1 MALGD
6 SSPFA
11 PIDLLGGLVA
21 NAVAT
26 GAACKNHDFR
36 TGIGI
41 AKKDSQGAVLKDAN
55 GQEVKEVPAF
65 LDYRFLGGLAAAVGG
80 QLTKNAMARRVGHDV
95 ASGLLNSFV
104 ATETCRMHALR
115 RVSEAEWQT
124 QDGPGSWLGDRVL
137 GKPGD
142 GNRLTDEQ
150 AMQGVHAGAPNYAY
164 GW

>member
-36 TGIGI
+36 TGISVTTKN
-41 AKKDSQGAVLKDAN
+41 AQGQD
-55 GQEVKEVPAF
+55 VKEVPAY
-65 LDYRFLGGLAAAVGG
+65 LDYRFLGGLVAAVGG

-115 RVSEAEWQT
+115 RVSEAEWET
-124 QDGPGSWLGDRVL
+124 KDGPGSWIGDRVL

-150 AMQGVHAGAPNYAY
+150 AMQGAHAGAPNYAY

>member
-11 PIDLLGGLVA
+11 PVDLLGGLVA
-21 NAVAT
+21 NVVAT
-26 GAACKNHDFR
+26 NFACQNYDFR

-55 GQEVKEVPAF
+55 GQNIKEVPAF

-80 QLTKNAMARRVGHDV
+80 QLTNNPMARRVGHDV

-104 ATETCRMHALR
+104 ATETCRRHALE
-115 RVSEAEWQT
+115 RVSQAEWDS
-124 QDGPGSWLGDRVL
+124 QDGPRARLG
-137 GKPGD
+137 
-142 GNRLTDEQ
+142 GNQLTDDQ
-150 AMQGVHAGAPNYAY
+150 AVQGVPAGAPNYAY